1 MKPIILLMLAG
12 LCLYWLVYNSEL
24 LANPNQPN
32 QPKQTIVPAIEMTA
46 DIPIS
51 FIHWQQ

>member
-24 LANPNQPN
+24 FANPN

-51 FIHWQQ
+51 FIHWYQ

>member
-1 MKPIILLMLAG
+1 MKPIILMMLAG
-12 LCLYWLVYNSEL
+12 LCLYWLVNNSEFF
-24 LANPNQPN
+24 ANPN

-51 FIHWQQ
+51 FIHWYQ

>member
-32 QPKQTIVPAIEMTA
+32 QPNQTIVPAIEMTA

>member
-1 MKPIILLMLAG
+1 MLAG
-12 LCLYWLVYNSEL
+12 LFLYWLVNNSEL
-24 LANPNQPN
+24 FTNPN